1 MLDGNIIR
9 NLEGILDSDAKNYLE
24 SYERLL
30 IMNVLEKS
38 KIKNFELSERE
49 LDSLIKIIKKYE
61 KFLN

>member
-1 MLDGNIIR
+1 MLDGNVIR
-9 NLEGILDSDAKNYLE
+9 SLKGILDSDAKNYLE
-24 SYERLL
+24 SYERVL

-49 LDSLIKIIKKYE
+49 LDSLIKIIKKYD

>member
-49 LDSLIKIIKKYE
+49 LDSLIKIIKKYD

>member
-1 MLDGNIIR
+1 MLDGNVIR
-9 NLEGILDSDAKNYLE
+9 SLKGILDSDAKNYLE

-38 KIKNFELSERE
+38 KIKNFELSEGE
-49 LDSLIKIIKKYE
+49 SDSLIKIIKKYD

>member
-9 NLEGILDSDAKNYLE
+9 SLKGILDSDAKNYLE

-49 LDSLIKIIKKYE
+49 LDSLIKIIKKYD

>member
-1 MLDGNIIR
+1 MLDGNIIG

-38 KIKNFELSERE
+38 KMKNFELSERE
-49 LDSLIKIIKKYE
+49 LDSLIKIIKKYD

>member
-38 KIKNFELSERE
+38 KIKNFELSEGE
-49 LDSLIKIIKKYE
+49 SDSLFKIIKKYD

>member
-1 MLDGNIIR
+1 MLDENIIR
-9 NLEGILDSDAKNYLE
+9 NLERILDSDAKNYLE

-49 LDSLIKIIKKYE
+49 LDSLIKIIKKYD

>member
-9 NLEGILDSDAKNYLE
+9 NLEWILDSDAKNYLE

-30 IMNVLEKS
+30 IMNVLERS

-49 LDSLIKIIKKYE
+49 LDSLIKIIKKYD

>member
-1 MLDGNIIR
+1 MLDGDIIR
-9 NLEGILDSDAKNYLE
+9 SLEGILNSDAKNYLE

-49 LDSLIKIIKKYE
+49 SDSLIKIIKKYD

>member
-1 MLDGNIIR
+1 MLDGNIIG

-38 KIKNFELSERE
+38 KIKNFELSEGE
-49 LDSLIKIIKKYE
+49 SDSLIKIIKKYD

>member
-30 IMNVLEKS
+30 IMNVLERS

-49 LDSLIKIIKKYE
+49 LDSLIKIIKKYD

>member
-1 MLDGNIIR
+1 MLDGNVIR
-9 NLEGILDSDAKNYLE
+9 SLKGILDSDAKNYLE

-49 LDSLIKIIKKYE
+49 LDSLIKIIKKYD

>member
-49 LDSLIKIIKKYE
+49 LNSLIKIIKKYD

>member
-38 KIKNFELSERE
+38 KIKNFELSEGE
-49 LDSLIKIIKKYE
+49 SDSLIKIIKKYD

>member
-49 LDSLIKIIKKYE
+49 SDSLIKIIKKYD